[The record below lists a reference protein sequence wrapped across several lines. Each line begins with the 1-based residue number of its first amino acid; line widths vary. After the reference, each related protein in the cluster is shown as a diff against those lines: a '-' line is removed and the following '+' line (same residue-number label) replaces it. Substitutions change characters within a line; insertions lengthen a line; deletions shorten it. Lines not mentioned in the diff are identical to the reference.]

1 MNKPFVIANKEMK
14 ERIAEA
20 VNISMNEIPADVI
33 ADFLEKLTINIR
45 MIAEKQLEEAT
56 KIYTSESTEH
66 SELESEATLRH
77 FNETIGQSTT
87 E

>member
-14 ERIAEA
+14 ERITEA
-20 VNISMNEIPADVI
+20 VNVSINEVPADVI

-45 MIAEKQLEEAT
+45 MIAEKQLEEAE
-56 KIYTSESTEH
+56 KQFSENDE
-66 SELESEATLRH
+66 
-77 FNETIGQSTT
+77 TT

>member
-20 VNISMNEIPADVI
+20 VNISMNEVPADVI

-45 MIAEKQLEEAT
+45 MIAEKQLEEAE
-56 KIYTSESTEH
+56 KQFSESEEKTE
-66 SELESEATLRH
+66 
-77 FNETIGQSTT
+77 
-87 E
+87 

>member
-45 MIAEKQLEEAT
+45 MIAEKQLEEAE
-56 KIYTSESTEH
+56 KQFSENKEKTE
-66 SELESEATLRH
+66 
-77 FNETIGQSTT
+77 
-87 E
+87 

>member
-1 MNKPFVIANKEMK
+1 MDKPFVIANKEMK

-45 MIAEKQLEEAT
+45 MIAEKQLEEAE
-56 KIYTSESTEH
+56 KQFSENEDKTE
-66 SELESEATLRH
+66 
-77 FNETIGQSTT
+77 
-87 E
+87 

>member
-1 MNKPFVIANKEMK
+1 MDKPFVIANKEMK

-45 MIAEKQLEEAT
+45 MIAEKQLEAAE
-56 KIYTSESTEH
+56 KQFSESEDKTE
-66 SELESEATLRH
+66 
-77 FNETIGQSTT
+77 
-87 E
+87 